1 MSINIKN
8 NNSMKKNVFNF
19 WILIALV
26 CGLSLSITSCKDD
39 DKDELS
45 PEEQEQQAIE
55 QQEKEMTA
63 YSVLDYLA
71 NMSNAPSDFL
81 SGSYEPTIGQADG
94 ADASTRIVNTNDME
108 TAAMRFSDLVD
119 GGIDEN
125 APSYTWS
132 DERMGTLIYTKSND
146 GKSWATVDVNIKQIP
161 HLSKIIYRSPEQADN
176 NGKFDGTAYYRFGDV
191 VRKEN
196 ADGKNEFWICV
207 RPAFGPEGKETS
219 HWVTISALPTQ
230 NIWTYKGSNG
240 IDYAMPT
247 LLGDNYEQSKNFA
260 ELLFA
265 ICFPEEWENNV
276 LNTDVSMFHDFDK
289 DNIRYHRQ
297 YFWERVQ
304 KAWTDSKTL
313 MNIMFGA
320 DGSLQDFQTML
331 KSKDGLNLLTNGYS
345 WITKGFGAT
354 NSPTLYRYR
363 FTNGEG
369 KESNMHKEPIKGGI
383 LHNYH
388 SVKNEVIRAN
398 IKLNCIKDYTLEH
411 PGWFVPAFF
420 GTNNKHYIIRHSTG
434 AKLSSDGKE
443 KPKEPLK
450 GVSEVYRY
458 NKYYGISDLN
468 QDPEVLKSSYY
479 ADDKEQQDISDYS
492 GYSYYRVGDVFKDQ
506 KGSTWF
512 VVNEAGHIFDNS
524 PYSELISF
532 EGIETDGKGSATNIP
547 TRDKADRGAMLL
559 WALYKTY
566 VEGMSTDTFTEE
578 IVNLRDAKIGIKNL
592 FAPLLATA
600 SDEEATVHVGAYAYR
615 GSTAGE
621 QPLVRFVMNN
631 KDSNQPFQFYLWD
644 KYPKTPD
651 KTTLF
656 VKDFSDQSILLQHV
670 SSFDYVKMY
679 AEDAYA
685 HMRLY
690 DIYGGS
696 EERSPRLTADA
707 SAKNVEN
714 YFYDYEEWELKH
726 YSLDMWNA
734 PVLVFR
740 MTAVY
745 DRGVEKHAAKTV
757 DGDELTLVK
766 KAYDL
771 NDHEVQSKKSLK
783 YYQMHQLLN
792 QAQKSRYLN
801 GQKQAYKK
809 WNEVWK

>member
-1 MSINIKN
+1 
-8 NNSMKKNVFNF
+8 MKKTNLHLWLFA
-19 WILIALV
+19 ALL
-26 CGLSLSITSCKDD
+26 CGLSLTVTSCKDD
-39 DKDELS
+39 DDNDLS
-45 PEEQEQQAIE
+45 PEEQEQQAQE
-55 QQEKEMTA
+55 QAEKEMMA
-63 YSVLDYLA
+63 FNVLDYLA
-71 NMSNAPSDFL
+71 DMSNAPEDYL
-81 SGSYEPTIGQADG
+81 TGSYEPTIGVADG
-94 ADASTRIVNTNDME
+94 ADASTRIVNTNDMA
-108 TAAMRFSDLVD
+108 TAAMRFADLA
-119 GGIDEN
+119 GASIDEN
-125 APSYTWS
+125 TQTYTWS
-132 DERMGTLIYTKSND
+132 NDELGTLTYTKTND
-146 GKSWATVDVNIKQIP
+146 GKSWATVDVSIKQIP
-161 HLSKIIYRSPEQADN
+161 HLQKIIYRSPEQADN

-191 VRKEN
+191 VKKQN
-196 ADGKNEFWICV
+196 ADGEDEFWICV
-207 RPAFGPEGKETS
+207 RPAFGPEGKEDS
-219 HWVTISALPTQ
+219 HWVTISSLPK
-230 NIWTYKGSNG
+230 NNVWTYKGSNN
-240 IDYAMPT
+240 IDYALPT
-247 LLGDNYEQSKNFA
+247 LLGDNHEHSQNFA
-260 ELLFA
+260 EMLFA
-265 ICFPEEWENNV
+265 IFFPNEWENNV
-276 LNTDVSMFHDFDK
+276 INTKGITMFHDFDK
-289 DNIRYHRQ
+289 ENIMYHRQ
-297 YFWERVQ
+297 YFWQRVQ
-304 KAWTDSKTL
+304 KAWTNPNALTNDSGNPSGISLLKTL
-313 MNIMFGA
+313 FGT
-320 DGSLQDFQTML
+320 DGTAEYFKTML
-331 KSKDGLNLLTNGYS
+331 KSADGLNLLTNGYS
-345 WITKGFGAT
+345 WNTTFSNK
-354 NSPTLYRYR
+354 PTLYRYR

-369 KESNMHKEPIKGGI
+369 KESNMHKEPIKGGVFS
-383 LHNYH
+383 NYH
-388 SVKNEVIRAN
+388 SVSAEVIKAK
-398 IKLNCIKDYTLEH
+398 ITLNCIKAYTLEN
-411 PGWFVPAFF
+411 PGWFVPGFF

-479 ADDKEQQDISDYS
+479 ADDKEQQDISDFS
-492 GYSYYRVGDVFKDQ
+492 GDSYYKVGDVFKDQ

-512 VVNEAGHIFDNS
+512 VVNEAGHIYDNS

-532 EGIETDGKGSATNIP
+532 EGIEIDGKGSATNIP

-566 VEGMSTDTFTEE
+566 VEDMSSNTFTEE
-578 IVNLRDAKIGIKNL
+578 IVNLRDAKIGIRNL

-600 SDEEATVHVGAYAYR
+600 SDEEPTVHVGAYAYR

-670 SSFDYVKMY
+670 SSFDFVKMY

-696 EERSPRLTADA
+696 DERSPRLAADA

-714 YFYDYEEWELKH
+714 YFYDYGEWELKNYH
-726 YSLDMWNA
+726 LDMWNA

-792 QAQKSRYLN
+792 QAQNSRYLN